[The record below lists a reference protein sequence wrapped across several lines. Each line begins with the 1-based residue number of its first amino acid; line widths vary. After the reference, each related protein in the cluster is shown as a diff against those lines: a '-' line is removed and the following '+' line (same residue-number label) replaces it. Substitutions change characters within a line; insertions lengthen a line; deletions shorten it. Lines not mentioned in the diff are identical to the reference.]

1 MNEPNQYSPQRAFPR
16 WPAHLDVR
24 YGDEEQISSGEG
36 LDVSEG
42 GLAFRGR
49 ALYPSGKE
57 IELAFRLES
66 PEAAWIRVRAVVR
79 YASQNRIGVEFMD
92 VPSVVRETIRRD
104 IAHDQGRPEAGN

>member
-16 WPAHLDVR
+16 WPARLDVR

-49 ALYPSGKE
+49 ALYPSGKK
-57 IELAFRLES
+57 IELAFRIEH
-66 PEAAWIRVRAVVR
+66 PQAAWIRVGAVVR
-79 YASQNRIGVEFMD
+79 YASQERIGVEFTD
-92 VPSVVRETIRRD
+92 VPSKVRELILRD
-104 IAHDQGRPEAGN
+104 IAHDQGPTTEN